1 MVIFSKKKYQGHKVI
16 AWPWNHLIFLKF
28 SMRAKYG
35 VSFSYAS
42 KGIANAIGLA
52 TNEFLNVCPFD
63 YTAVAG
69 SGKVGP

>member
-1 MVIFSKKKYQGHKVI
+1 MTLVSFYF
-16 AWPWNHLIFLKF
+16 FLKF
-28 SMRAKYG
+28 SKRAKYG

-42 KGIANAIGLA
+42 KDIANAIGFA

-69 SGKVGP
+69 VGRWARKPG